1 MTASRRVVVTGM
13 GIISPLGN
21 ELELSWQNILA
32 GKSGART
39 VTRFDVSDY
48 PTKFAA
54 SVENFDEIN
63 HLDIKTKRRVDEF
76 IQYGLVA
83 SKHAIENSGLELDSL
98 DSSRIGVSIGS
109 GIGGL
114 DTIEKNSLTLNKRGP
129 RKISPFF
136 VPGAIVNMVSGLVSI
151 EYGLHG
157 PNLSIVTAC
166 SSGNHSIGFSARS
179 ISHGDCDIMITGG
192 SEMAIT
198 PLGLGGFSAVT
209 ALSTNN
215 QNPSKASR
223 PWDKDRD
230 GFVLGDGA
238 GVLVLEEY
246 EHAVARSANIYAEVS
261 GFGMSSDAFH
271 MTAPAEDGKGAKQ
284 AMLSALKDAQ
294 LDSSEIDYINAHGTS
309 TPLGDIIEA
318 NAIAEIFSSSL
329 DQIAVSS
336 TKSMTGH
343 LLGAAGAIES
353 IFSVT
358 IDFISTYFLR
368 RFNSINL
375 NCSAVVSLCFI
386 FILPYL
392 GTKFILLFILPSSTR
407 TVLKPYSFST

>member
-1 MTASRRVVVTGM
+1 MAASRRVVVTGM

-21 ELELSWQNILA
+21 ELETTWQNILA
-32 GKSGART
+32 GKSGAKT
-39 VTRFDVSDY
+39 VTAFDVTEY

-54 SVENFDEIN
+54 PVENFDDVN
-63 HLDIKTKRRVDEF
+63 HLDVKTKRRVDEF
-76 IQYGLVA
+76 VQYGLVA
-83 SKHAIENSGLELDSL
+83 SKHAIENSGLELNSI

-114 DTIEKNSLTLNKRGP
+114 DTIEKNALTLDKRGP

-179 ISHGDCDIMITGG
+179 ISHGDCDVMITGG

-215 QNPSKASR
+215 ENPTKASR

-246 EHAVARSANIYAEVS
+246 EHAKARSANIFAEVT

-284 AMLSALKDAQ
+284 AMISALKDAD
-294 LDSSEIDYINAHGTS
+294 LDSSKIDYINAHGTS

-318 NAIAEIFSSSL
+318 NAIADIFSTSQE
-329 DQIAVSS
+329 QIAVSS

-353 IFSVT
+353 IFS
-358 IDFISTYFLR
+358 ILSLR
-368 RFNSINL
+368 DNRLPPTINL
-375 NCSAVVSLCFI
+375 DNLDGDAPKLNYVANESQEKEINCVLNNSFGFGGTNASL
-386 FILPYL
+386 
-392 GTKFILLFILPSSTR
+392 
-407 TVLKPYSFST
+407 VFSKI

>member
-1 MTASRRVVVTGM
+1 MAASRRVVVTGM

-21 ELELSWQNILA
+21 DLEVTWQNILA
-32 GKSGART
+32 GKSGAKT
-39 VTRFDVSDY
+39 VTAFDVTDY

-54 SVENFDEIN
+54 PVENFDDVN
-63 HLDIKTKRRVDEF
+63 HLDVKTKRRVDEF
-76 IQYGLVA
+76 VQYGLVA
-83 SKHAIENSGLELDSL
+83 SKHAIENSGLELNSI

-114 DTIEKNSLTLNKRGP
+114 DTIEKNALTLDKRGP

-179 ISHGDCDIMITGG
+179 ISHGDCDVMITGG

-215 QNPSKASR
+215 ENPTKASR

-246 EHAVARSANIYAEVS
+246 AHAKARSANIYAEVS

-284 AMLSALKDAQ
+284 AMISSLKDAD
-294 LDSSEIDYINAHGTS
+294 LDSSKIDYINAHGTS

-318 NAIAEIFSSSL
+318 NAIADIFSTSQE
-329 DQIAVSS
+329 QIAVSS

-353 IFSVT
+353 IFS
-358 IDFISTYFLR
+358 ILSLR
-368 RFNSINL
+368 DNRLPPTINL
-375 NCSAVVSLCFI
+375 DNLDADAPKLNYVANVSQEKEINYVLNNSFG
-386 FILPYL
+386 FG
-392 GTKFILLFILPSSTR
+392 GTNASL
-407 TVLKPYSFST
+407 VFSKI

>member
-1 MTASRRVVVTGM
+1 MAASRRVVVTGM

-21 ELELSWQNILA
+21 ELEATWQNILA
-32 GKSGART
+32 GKSGAKT
-39 VTRFDVSDY
+39 VTAFDVTEY

-54 SVENFDEIN
+54 PVENFDDVN
-63 HLDIKTKRRVDEF
+63 HLDVKTKRRVDEF
-76 IQYGLVA
+76 VQYGLVA
-83 SKHAIENSGLELDSL
+83 SKHAIENSGLELNSI

-114 DTIEKNSLTLNKRGP
+114 DTIEKNALTLDKRGP

-179 ISHGDCDIMITGG
+179 ISHGDCDVMITGG

-215 QNPSKASR
+215 ENPTQASR

-246 EHAVARSANIYAEVS
+246 EHAKARSANIFAEVS

-284 AMLSALKDAQ
+284 AMISALKDAD
-294 LDSSEIDYINAHGTS
+294 LDSAKIDYINAHGTS

-318 NAIAEIFSSSL
+318 NAIADIFSTSQE
-329 DQIAVSS
+329 QIAVSS

-353 IFSVT
+353 IFS
-358 IDFISTYFLR
+358 ILSLR
-368 RFNSINL
+368 DNRLPPTINL
-375 NCSAVVSLCFI
+375 DNLDADAPKLNYVANESQEKEINYVLNNSFGFGGTNASL
-386 FILPYL
+386 
-392 GTKFILLFILPSSTR
+392 
-407 TVLKPYSFST
+407 VFSKI

>member
-1 MTASRRVVVTGM
+1 MAASRRVVVTGM

-21 ELELSWQNILA
+21 ELEVTWQNILA
-32 GKSGART
+32 GRSGAKT
-39 VTRFDVSDY
+39 VTAFDVTDY

-54 SVENFDEIN
+54 SVENFDDVN
-63 HLDIKTKRRVDEF
+63 HLDVKTKRRVDEF
-76 IQYGLVA
+76 VQYGLVA
-83 SKHAIENSGLELDSL
+83 SKHAIENSGLELNSI

-114 DTIEKNSLTLNKRGP
+114 DTIEKNALTLDKRGP

-151 EYGLHG
+151 EFGLHG

-179 ISHGDCDIMITGG
+179 ISHGDCDVMITGG

-215 QNPSKASR
+215 ENPTKASR

-246 EHAVARSANIYAEVS
+246 EHAKARSANIYAEVS

-284 AMLSALKDAQ
+284 AMISALKDAD
-294 LDSSEIDYINAHGTS
+294 LDSSKIDYINAHGTS

-318 NAIAEIFSSSL
+318 NAIADIFSTSKE
-329 DQIAVSS
+329 QIAVSS

-353 IFSVT
+353 IFS
-358 IDFISTYFLR
+358 ILSLR
-368 RFNSINL
+368 DNRLPPTINL
-375 NCSAVVSLCFI
+375 DNLDADAPKLNYVANESQEKEISYVLNNSFGFGGTNASL
-386 FILPYL
+386 
-392 GTKFILLFILPSSTR
+392 
-407 TVLKPYSFST
+407 VFSKI

>member
-1 MTASRRVVVTGM
+1 MAASRRVVVTGM

-21 ELELSWQNILA
+21 ELETTWQNILA
-32 GKSGART
+32 GKSGAKT
-39 VTRFDVSDY
+39 VTAFDVTDY

-54 SVENFDEIN
+54 PVENFDDVN
-63 HLDIKTKRRVDEF
+63 HLDVKTKRRVDEF
-76 IQYGLVA
+76 VQYGLVA
-83 SKHAIENSGLELDSL
+83 SKHAIENSGLELNSI

-114 DTIEKNSLTLNKRGP
+114 DTIEKNALTLDKRGP

-179 ISHGDCDIMITGG
+179 ISHGDCDVMITGG

-215 QNPSKASR
+215 ENPTKASR

-246 EHAVARSANIYAEVS
+246 EHAKARSANIYAEVS

-284 AMLSALKDAQ
+284 AMISALKDAD
-294 LDSSEIDYINAHGTS
+294 LDSSKIDYINAHGTS

-318 NAIAEIFSSSL
+318 NAIADIFSTSQE
-329 DQIAVSS
+329 QIAVSS

-353 IFSVT
+353 IFS
-358 IDFISTYFLR
+358 ILSLR
-368 RFNSINL
+368 DNRLPPTINL
-375 NCSAVVSLCFI
+375 DNLDADAPKLNYVANESQEKEINYVLNNSFGFGGTNASL
-386 FILPYL
+386 
-392 GTKFILLFILPSSTR
+392 
-407 TVLKPYSFST
+407 VFSKI

>member
-1 MTASRRVVVTGM
+1 MAASRRVVVTGM

-21 ELELSWQNILA
+21 ELEATWQNILA
-32 GKSGART
+32 GKSGAKT
-39 VTRFDVSDY
+39 VTAFDVTEY

-54 SVENFDEIN
+54 PVENFDDVN
-63 HLDIKTKRRVDEF
+63 HLDVKTKRRVDEF
-76 IQYGLVA
+76 VQYGLVA
-83 SKHAIENSGLELDSL
+83 SKHAIENSGLELNSI

-114 DTIEKNSLTLNKRGP
+114 DTIEKNALTLDKRGP

-179 ISHGDCDIMITGG
+179 ISHGDCDVMITGG

-215 QNPSKASR
+215 ENPTKASR

-246 EHAVARSANIYAEVS
+246 EHAKARSANIFAEVT

-284 AMLSALKDAQ
+284 AMISALKDAD
-294 LDSSEIDYINAHGTS
+294 LDSSKIDYINAHGTS

-318 NAIAEIFSSSL
+318 NAISDIFSTSQE
-329 DQIAVSS
+329 QIAVSS

-353 IFSVT
+353 IFS
-358 IDFISTYFLR
+358 ILSLR
-368 RFNSINL
+368 DNRLPPTINL
-375 NCSAVVSLCFI
+375 DNLDADAPKLNYVANESQEKEINYVLNNSFGFGGTNASL
-386 FILPYL
+386 
-392 GTKFILLFILPSSTR
+392 
-407 TVLKPYSFST
+407 VFSKI

>member
-1 MTASRRVVVTGM
+1 MAASRRVVVTGM

-21 ELELSWQNILA
+21 ELEVTWQNILA
-32 GKSGART
+32 GRSGAKT
-39 VTRFDVSDY
+39 VTAFDVTDY

-54 SVENFDEIN
+54 PVENFDDVN
-63 HLDIKTKRRVDEF
+63 HLDVKTKRRVDEF
-76 IQYGLVA
+76 VQYGLVA
-83 SKHAIENSGLELDSL
+83 SKHAIENSGLELNSI

-114 DTIEKNSLTLNKRGP
+114 DTIEKNALTLDKRGP

-179 ISHGDCDIMITGG
+179 ISHGDCDVMITGG

-215 QNPSKASR
+215 ENPTKASR

-246 EHAVARSANIYAEVS
+246 EHAKARSANIYAEIS

-284 AMLSALKDAQ
+284 AMISALKDAD
-294 LDSSEIDYINAHGTS
+294 LDSSKIDYINAHGTS

-318 NAIAEIFSSSL
+318 NAIADIFSTSQE
-329 DQIAVSS
+329 QIAVSS

-353 IFSVT
+353 IFS
-358 IDFISTYFLR
+358 ILSLR
-368 RFNSINL
+368 DSRLPPTINL
-375 NCSAVVSLCFI
+375 DNLDADAPKLNYVANESQEKEINYVLNNSFGFGGTNASL
-386 FILPYL
+386 
-392 GTKFILLFILPSSTR
+392 
-407 TVLKPYSFST
+407 VFSKI

>member
-1 MTASRRVVVTGM
+1 MAASRRVVVTGM

-21 ELELSWQNILA
+21 ELETTWQNILA
-32 GKSGART
+32 GKSGAKT
-39 VTRFDVSDY
+39 VTAFDVTDY

-54 SVENFDEIN
+54 PVENFDDVN
-63 HLDIKTKRRVDEF
+63 HLDVKTKRRVDEF
-76 IQYGLVA
+76 VQYGLVA
-83 SKHAIENSGLELDSL
+83 SKHAIENSGLELNSI

-114 DTIEKNSLTLNKRGP
+114 DTIEKNALTLDKRGP

-179 ISHGDCDIMITGG
+179 ISHGDCDVMITGG

-215 QNPSKASR
+215 ENPTKASR

-246 EHAVARSANIYAEVS
+246 EHAKARSANIYAEVT

-284 AMLSALKDAQ
+284 AMISSLKDAD
-294 LDSSEIDYINAHGTS
+294 LDSSKIDYINAHGTS

-318 NAIAEIFSSSL
+318 NAIAEIFSTSQE
-329 DQIAVSS
+329 QIAVSS

-353 IFSVT
+353 IFS
-358 IDFISTYFLR
+358 ILSLR
-368 RFNSINL
+368 DNRLPPTINL
-375 NCSAVVSLCFI
+375 DNLDADAPKLNYVANESQEKEINYVLNNSFGFGGTNASL
-386 FILPYL
+386 
-392 GTKFILLFILPSSTR
+392 
-407 TVLKPYSFST
+407 VFSKI

>member
-1 MTASRRVVVTGM
+1 MAASRRVVVTGM

-21 ELELSWQNILA
+21 ELEATWQNILA
-32 GKSGART
+32 GKSGAKT
-39 VTRFDVSDY
+39 VTAFDVTEY

-54 SVENFDEIN
+54 PVENFDDVN
-63 HLDIKTKRRVDEF
+63 HLDVKTKRRVDEF
-76 IQYGLVA
+76 VQYGLVA
-83 SKHAIENSGLELDSL
+83 SKHAIENSGLELNSI

-114 DTIEKNSLTLNKRGP
+114 DTIEKNALTLDKRGP

-179 ISHGDCDIMITGG
+179 ISHGDCDVMITGG

-215 QNPSKASR
+215 ENPTKASR

-246 EHAVARSANIYAEVS
+246 EHAKARSANIYAEVS

-284 AMLSALKDAQ
+284 AMISALKDAN
-294 LDSSEIDYINAHGTS
+294 LDSSKIDYINAHGTS

-318 NAIAEIFSSSL
+318 NAIAEIFSTSQG
-329 DQIAVSS
+329 QIAVSS

-353 IFSVT
+353 IFS
-358 IDFISTYFLR
+358 ILSLR
-368 RFNSINL
+368 DNRLPPTINL
-375 NCSAVVSLCFI
+375 DNLDTDAPKLNYVANESQEKEINYVLNNSFGFGGTNASL
-386 FILPYL
+386 
-392 GTKFILLFILPSSTR
+392 
-407 TVLKPYSFST
+407 VFSKI

>member
-1 MTASRRVVVTGM
+1 MAASRRVVVTGM

-21 ELELSWQNILA
+21 ELEATWQNILA
-32 GKSGART
+32 GKSGAKT
-39 VTRFDVSDY
+39 VTAFDVTDY

-54 SVENFDEIN
+54 PVENFNDVN
-63 HLDIKTKRRVDEF
+63 HLDVKTKRRVDEF
-76 IQYGLVA
+76 VQYGLVA
-83 SKHAIENSGLELDSL
+83 SKHAIENSGLELNSI

-114 DTIEKNSLTLNKRGP
+114 DTIEKNALTLDKRGP

-179 ISHGDCDIMITGG
+179 ISHGDCDVMITGG

-215 QNPSKASR
+215 ENPTKASR

-246 EHAVARSANIYAEVS
+246 EHAKARSANIYAEVL

-284 AMLSALKDAQ
+284 AMISALKDAD
-294 LDSSEIDYINAHGTS
+294 LDSSKIDYINAHGTS

-318 NAIAEIFSSSL
+318 NAIADIFSTSQE
-329 DQIAVSS
+329 QIAVSS

-353 IFSVT
+353 IFS
-358 IDFISTYFLR
+358 ILSLR
-368 RFNSINL
+368 DNRLPPTINL
-375 NCSAVVSLCFI
+375 DNLDADAPKLNYVANKSQEKEINYVLNNSFGFGGTNASL
-386 FILPYL
+386 
-392 GTKFILLFILPSSTR
+392 
-407 TVLKPYSFST
+407 VFSKI

>member
-21 ELELSWQNILA
+21 DLELSWQNILA

-114 DTIEKNSLTLNKRGP
+114 DTIEKNALTLDKRGP

-192 SEMAIT
+192 SEMAIS

-353 IFSVT
+353 IFS
-358 IDFISTYFLR
+358 ILCLR
-368 RFNSINL
+368 DNSLPPTINL
-375 NCSAVVSLCFI
+375 DNLDEKAPKLNYVANESQEKEVKYVLNNSFGFGGTNASL
-386 FILPYL
+386 
-392 GTKFILLFILPSSTR
+392 
-407 TVLKPYSFST
+407 VFSKI

>member
-1 MTASRRVVVTGM
+1 MSASRRVVVTGM

-21 ELELSWQNILA
+21 ELETTWQNILA
-32 GKSGART
+32 GKSGAKT
-39 VTRFDVSDY
+39 VTTFDVTDY

-54 SVENFDEIN
+54 PVENFDDVN
-63 HLDIKTKRRVDEF
+63 HLDVKTKRRVDEF
-76 IQYGLVA
+76 VQYGLVA
-83 SKHAIENSGLELDSL
+83 SKHAIENSGLELNSI

-114 DTIEKNSLTLNKRGP
+114 DTIEKNALTLDKRGP

-151 EYGLHG
+151 EFGLHG

-179 ISHGDCDIMITGG
+179 ISHGDCDVMITGG

-215 QNPSKASR
+215 ANPTKASR

-246 EHAVARSANIYAEVS
+246 EHAKARSANIYAEVI

-284 AMLSALKDAQ
+284 AMISALKDAD
-294 LDSSEIDYINAHGTS
+294 LDSSKIDYINAHGTS

-318 NAIAEIFSSSL
+318 NAIADIFSTSKE
-329 DQIAVSS
+329 QIAVSS

-353 IFSVT
+353 IFS
-358 IDFISTYFLR
+358 ILSLR
-368 RFNSINL
+368 DNRLPPTINL
-375 NCSAVVSLCFI
+375 DNLDADAPKLNYVANESQEKEISYVLNNSFGFGGTNASL
-386 FILPYL
+386 
-392 GTKFILLFILPSSTR
+392 
-407 TVLKPYSFST
+407 VFSKI

>member
-21 ELELSWQNILA
+21 ELEVTWQNILT
-32 GKSGART
+32 GKSGAKT
-39 VTRFDVSDY
+39 VTAFDVTDY

-54 SVENFDEIN
+54 PVENFDDVN
-63 HLDIKTKRRVDEF
+63 HLDVKTKRRVDEF
-76 IQYGLVA
+76 VQYGLVA
-83 SKHAIENSGLELDSL
+83 SKHAIENSGLELNSI

-114 DTIEKNSLTLNKRGP
+114 DTIEKNALTLDKRGP

-179 ISHGDCDIMITGG
+179 ISHGDCDVMITGG

-215 QNPSKASR
+215 ENPTKASR

-246 EHAVARSANIYAEVS
+246 EHAKERSANIYAEVS

-284 AMLSALKDAQ
+284 AMISALKDAD
-294 LDSSEIDYINAHGTS
+294 LDSSKIDYINAHGTS

-318 NAIAEIFSSSL
+318 NAIADIFSTSQ

-353 IFSVT
+353 IFS
-358 IDFISTYFLR
+358 ILSLR
-368 RFNSINL
+368 DNRLPPTINL
-375 NCSAVVSLCFI
+375 DNLDADAPKLNYVANESQEKEINCVLNNSFGFGGTNASL
-386 FILPYL
+386 
-392 GTKFILLFILPSSTR
+392 
-407 TVLKPYSFST
+407 VFSKI

>member
-1 MTASRRVVVTGM
+1 MAASRRVVVTGM

-21 ELELSWQNILA
+21 ELETTWQNILA
-32 GKSGART
+32 GKSGAKT
-39 VTRFDVSDY
+39 VTAFDVTEY

-54 SVENFDEIN
+54 PVENFDDVN
-63 HLDIKTKRRVDEF
+63 HLDVKTKRRVDEF
-76 IQYGLVA
+76 VQYGLVA
-83 SKHAIENSGLELDSL
+83 SKHAIENSGLELNSI

-114 DTIEKNSLTLNKRGP
+114 DTIEKNALTLDKRGP

-179 ISHGDCDIMITGG
+179 ISHGDCDVMITGG

-215 QNPSKASR
+215 ENPTKASR

-246 EHAVARSANIYAEVS
+246 EHAKARSANIFAEVT

-284 AMLSALKDAQ
+284 AMISALKDAD
-294 LDSSEIDYINAHGTS
+294 LDSSKIDYINAHGTS

-318 NAIAEIFSSSL
+318 NAISDIFSTSQE
-329 DQIAVSS
+329 QIAVSS

-353 IFSVT
+353 IFS
-358 IDFISTYFLR
+358 ILSLR
-368 RFNSINL
+368 DNRLPPTINL
-375 NCSAVVSLCFI
+375 DNLDGDAPKLNYVANESQEKEINCVLNNSFGFGGTNASL
-386 FILPYL
+386 
-392 GTKFILLFILPSSTR
+392 
-407 TVLKPYSFST
+407 VFSKI

>member
-1 MTASRRVVVTGM
+1 MAASRRVVVTGM

-21 ELELSWQNILA
+21 ELEATWQNILA
-32 GKSGART
+32 GKSGAKT
-39 VTRFDVSDY
+39 VTAFDVTDY

-54 SVENFDEIN
+54 PVENFDDVN
-63 HLDIKTKRRVDEF
+63 HLDVKTKRRVDEF
-76 IQYGLVA
+76 VQYGLVA
-83 SKHAIENSGLELDSL
+83 SKHAIENSGLELNSI

-114 DTIEKNSLTLNKRGP
+114 GTIEKNALTLDKRGP

-215 QNPSKASR
+215 ENPTKASR

-246 EHAVARSANIYAEVS
+246 EHAKARSANIYAEVI

-284 AMLSALKDAQ
+284 AMISALKDAD
-294 LDSSEIDYINAHGTS
+294 LDSSKVDYINAHGTS

-318 NAIAEIFSSSL
+318 NAIANIFSTSQE
-329 DQIAVSS
+329 QIAVSS

-353 IFSVT
+353 IFSILT
-358 IDFISTYFLR
+358 LR
-368 RFNSINL
+368 DNRLPPTINL
-375 NCSAVVSLCFI
+375 DNLDSDAPKLNYVANESQEKEINYVLNNSFGFGGTNASL
-386 FILPYL
+386 
-392 GTKFILLFILPSSTR
+392 
-407 TVLKPYSFST
+407 VFSKI

>member
-1 MTASRRVVVTGM
+1 MAASRRVVVTGM

-21 ELELSWQNILA
+21 ELEVTWQNILA
-32 GKSGART
+32 GRSGAKT
-39 VTRFDVSDY
+39 VTAFDVTDY

-54 SVENFDEIN
+54 PVENFDDVN
-63 HLDIKTKRRVDEF
+63 HLDEKTKRRVDEF
-76 IQYGLVA
+76 VQYGLVA
-83 SKHAIENSGLELDSL
+83 SKHAIENSGLELNSI

-114 DTIEKNSLTLNKRGP
+114 DTIEKNALTLDKRGP

-179 ISHGDCDIMITGG
+179 ISHGDCDVMITGG

-215 QNPSKASR
+215 ENPTKASR

-230 GFVLGDGA
+230 GFVLGAGA

-246 EHAVARSANIYAEVS
+246 EHAKARSANIYAEIS

-284 AMLSALKDAQ
+284 AMISALKDAE
-294 LDSSEIDYINAHGTS
+294 LDSSKIDYINAHGTS

-318 NAIAEIFSSSL
+318 NAIADIFSTSQE
-329 DQIAVSS
+329 QIAVSS

-353 IFSVT
+353 IFS
-358 IDFISTYFLR
+358 ILSLR
-368 RFNSINL
+368 DSRLPPTINL
-375 NCSAVVSLCFI
+375 DNLDADAPKLNYVANESQEKEINYVLNNSFGFGGTNASL
-386 FILPYL
+386 
-392 GTKFILLFILPSSTR
+392 
-407 TVLKPYSFST
+407 VFSKI

>member
-1 MTASRRVVVTGM
+1 MAASRRVVVTGM

-21 ELELSWQNILA
+21 ELETTWQNILA
-32 GKSGART
+32 GKSGAKT
-39 VTRFDVSDY
+39 VTAFDVTEY

-54 SVENFDEIN
+54 PVENFDDVN
-63 HLDIKTKRRVDEF
+63 HLDVKTKRRVDEF
-76 IQYGLVA
+76 VQYGLVA
-83 SKHAIENSGLELDSL
+83 SKHAIENSGLELNSI

-114 DTIEKNSLTLNKRGP
+114 DTIEKNALTLDKRGP

-179 ISHGDCDIMITGG
+179 ISHGDCDVMITGG

-215 QNPSKASR
+215 ENPTQASR

-246 EHAVARSANIYAEVS
+246 EHAKARSANIFAEVS

-284 AMLSALKDAQ
+284 AMISALKDAD
-294 LDSSEIDYINAHGTS
+294 LDSAKIDYINAHGTS

-318 NAIAEIFSSSL
+318 NAIADIFSTSQE
-329 DQIAVSS
+329 QIAVSS

-353 IFSVT
+353 IFS
-358 IDFISTYFLR
+358 ILSLR
-368 RFNSINL
+368 DNRLPPTINL
-375 NCSAVVSLCFI
+375 DNLDADAPKLNYVANESQEKEINYVLNNSFGFGGTNASL
-386 FILPYL
+386 
-392 GTKFILLFILPSSTR
+392 
-407 TVLKPYSFST
+407 VFSKI

>member
-1 MTASRRVVVTGM
+1 MAASRRVVVTGM

-21 ELELSWQNILA
+21 ELEVAWQNILA
-32 GKSGART
+32 GKSGAKT
-39 VTRFDVSDY
+39 VTAFDVTDY

-54 SVENFDEIN
+54 PVENFDDVN
-63 HLDIKTKRRVDEF
+63 HLDVKTKRRVDEF
-76 IQYGLVA
+76 VQYGLVA
-83 SKHAIENSGLELDSL
+83 SKHAIENSGLELNSI

-114 DTIEKNSLTLNKRGP
+114 DTIEKNALTLDKRGP

-179 ISHGDCDIMITGG
+179 ISHGDCDVMITGG

-215 QNPSKASR
+215 ENPTKASR

-246 EHAVARSANIYAEVS
+246 EHAKARSANIYAEVS

-284 AMLSALKDAQ
+284 AMISSLKDAD
-294 LDSSEIDYINAHGTS
+294 LDSSKIDYINAHGTS

-318 NAIAEIFSSSL
+318 NAIADIFSTSQE
-329 DQIAVSS
+329 QIAVSS

-353 IFSVT
+353 IFS
-358 IDFISTYFLR
+358 ILSLR
-368 RFNSINL
+368 DNRLPPTINL
-375 NCSAVVSLCFI
+375 DNLDEDAPKLNYVANESQEKEINYVLNNSFGFGGTNASL
-386 FILPYL
+386 
-392 GTKFILLFILPSSTR
+392 
-407 TVLKPYSFST
+407 VFSKI

>member
-1 MTASRRVVVTGM
+1 MAASRRVVVTGM

-21 ELELSWQNILA
+21 ELEATWRNVLA
-32 GKSGART
+32 GKSGAKT
-39 VTRFDVSDY
+39 VTAFDVTEY

-54 SVENFDEIN
+54 PVENFDDVN
-63 HLDIKTKRRVDEF
+63 HLDVKTKRRVDEF
-76 IQYGLVA
+76 VQYGLVA
-83 SKHAIENSGLELDSL
+83 SKHAIENSGLELNSI

-114 DTIEKNSLTLNKRGP
+114 DTIEKNALTLDKRGP

-179 ISHGDCDIMITGG
+179 ISHGDCDVMITGG

-215 QNPSKASR
+215 ENPTQASR

-246 EHAVARSANIYAEVS
+246 EHAKARSANIFAEVS

-284 AMLSALKDAQ
+284 AMISALKDAD
-294 LDSSEIDYINAHGTS
+294 LDSAKIDYINAHGTS

-318 NAIAEIFSSSL
+318 NAIADIFSTSQE
-329 DQIAVSS
+329 QIAVSS

-353 IFSVT
+353 IFS
-358 IDFISTYFLR
+358 ILSLR
-368 RFNSINL
+368 DNRLPPTINL
-375 NCSAVVSLCFI
+375 DNLDADAPKLNYVANESQEKEINYVLNNSFGFGGTNASL
-386 FILPYL
+386 
-392 GTKFILLFILPSSTR
+392 
-407 TVLKPYSFST
+407 VFSKI

>member
-54 SVENFDEIN
+54 PVENFDEIN

-114 DTIEKNSLTLNKRGP
+114 DTIEKNALTLDKRGP

-353 IFSVT
+353 IFS
-358 IDFISTYFLR
+358 ILCLR
-368 RFNSINL
+368 DNRLPPTINL
-375 NCSAVVSLCFI
+375 DNLDEKAPKLNYVANDSQEKEVKYVLNNSFGFGGTNASL
-386 FILPYL
+386 
-392 GTKFILLFILPSSTR
+392 
-407 TVLKPYSFST
+407 VFSKI

>member
-1 MTASRRVVVTGM
+1 M
-13 GIISPLGN
+13 
-21 ELELSWQNILA
+21 EL
-32 GKSGART
+32 
-39 VTRFDVSDY
+39 
-48 PTKFAA
+48 
-54 SVENFDEIN
+54 
-63 HLDIKTKRRVDEF
+63 
-76 IQYGLVA
+76 
-83 SKHAIENSGLELDSL
+83 NSI

-114 DTIEKNSLTLNKRGP
+114 DTIEKNALTLDKRGP

-179 ISHGDCDIMITGG
+179 ISHGDCDVMITGG

-215 QNPSKASR
+215 ENPTKASR

-246 EHAVARSANIYAEVS
+246 EHAKARSANIFAEVT

-271 MTAPAEDGKGAKQ
+271 MTAPAEDGKVP
-284 AMLSALKDAQ
+284 
-294 LDSSEIDYINAHGTS
+294 N
-309 TPLGDIIEA
+309 
-318 NAIAEIFSSSL
+318 
-329 DQIAVSS
+329 
-336 TKSMTGH
+336 
-343 LLGAAGAIES
+343 
-353 IFSVT
+353 
-358 IDFISTYFLR
+358 R
-368 RFNSINL
+368 R
-375 NCSAVVSLCFI
+375 
-386 FILPYL
+386 
-392 GTKFILLFILPSSTR
+392 
-407 TVLKPYSFST
+407 

>member
-1 MTASRRVVVTGM
+1 MATSRRVVVTGM

-21 ELELSWQNILA
+21 ELEASWQNILA
-32 GKSGART
+32 GRSGAKT
-39 VTRFDVSDY
+39 VTAFDVTDY

-54 SVENFDEIN
+54 PVENFDDVN
-63 HLDIKTKRRVDEF
+63 HLDVKTKRRVDEF
-76 IQYGLVA
+76 VQYGLVA
-83 SKHAIENSGLELDSL
+83 SKHAIENSGLELNSI

-114 DTIEKNSLTLNKRGP
+114 DTIEKNALTLDKKGP

-179 ISHGDCDIMITGG
+179 ISHGDCDVMITGG

-215 QNPSKASR
+215 ENPTKASR

-230 GFVLGDGA
+230 GFVLGAGA

-246 EHAVARSANIYAEVS
+246 EHAKARSANIFAEVI

-284 AMLSALKDAQ
+284 AMISALKDAK
-294 LDSSEIDYINAHGTS
+294 LDSSKIDYINAHGTS

-318 NAIAEIFSSSL
+318 NAIADIFSTSQE
-329 DQIAVSS
+329 QIAVSS

-353 IFSVT
+353 IFS
-358 IDFISTYFLR
+358 ILSLR
-368 RFNSINL
+368 DNRLPPTINL
-375 NCSAVVSLCFI
+375 DNLDADAPKLNYVANESQEKEINYVLNNSFGFGGTNASL
-386 FILPYL
+386 
-392 GTKFILLFILPSSTR
+392 
-407 TVLKPYSFST
+407 VFSKI

>member
-1 MTASRRVVVTGM
+1 MSASRRVVVTGM

-21 ELELSWQNILA
+21 ELETTWQNILA
-32 GKSGART
+32 GKSGAKT
-39 VTRFDVSDY
+39 VTTFDVTDY

-54 SVENFDEIN
+54 PVENFDYVN
-63 HLDIKTKRRVDEF
+63 HLDVKTKRRVDEF
-76 IQYGLVA
+76 VQYGLVA
-83 SKHAIENSGLELDSL
+83 SKHAIENSGLELNSI

-114 DTIEKNSLTLNKRGP
+114 DTIEKNALTLDKRGP

-151 EYGLHG
+151 EFGLHG

-179 ISHGDCDIMITGG
+179 ISHGDCDVMITGG

-215 QNPSKASR
+215 ANPTKASR

-246 EHAVARSANIYAEVS
+246 EHAKARSANIYAEVS

-284 AMLSALKDAQ
+284 AMISALKDAD
-294 LDSSEIDYINAHGTS
+294 LDSSKIDYINAHGTS

-318 NAIAEIFSSSL
+318 NAIADIFSTSQE
-329 DQIAVSS
+329 QIAVSS

-353 IFSVT
+353 IFS
-358 IDFISTYFLR
+358 ILSLR
-368 RFNSINL
+368 DSRLPPTINL
-375 NCSAVVSLCFI
+375 DNLDADAPKLNYVANESQEKEINYVLNNSFGFGGTNASL
-386 FILPYL
+386 
-392 GTKFILLFILPSSTR
+392 
-407 TVLKPYSFST
+407 VFSKI

>member
-1 MTASRRVVVTGM
+1 MAASRRVVVTGM

-21 ELELSWQNILA
+21 ELEATWQNILA
-32 GKSGART
+32 GKSGAKT
-39 VTRFDVSDY
+39 VTAFDVTDY

-54 SVENFDEIN
+54 PVENFDDVN
-63 HLDIKTKRRVDEF
+63 HLDVKTKRRVDEF
-76 IQYGLVA
+76 VQYGLVA
-83 SKHAIENSGLELDSL
+83 SKHAIENSGLELNSI

-114 DTIEKNSLTLNKRGP
+114 DTIEKNALTLDKKGP

-179 ISHGDCDIMITGG
+179 ISHGDCDVMITGG

-215 QNPSKASR
+215 ENPTKASR

-246 EHAVARSANIYAEVS
+246 EHAKARSANIYAEVS

-284 AMLSALKDAQ
+284 AMISALKDAD
-294 LDSSEIDYINAHGTS
+294 LDSSKIDYINAHGTS

-318 NAIAEIFSSSL
+318 NAIADIFSTSQE
-329 DQIAVSS
+329 QIAVSS

-353 IFSVT
+353 IFS
-358 IDFISTYFLR
+358 ILSLR
-368 RFNSINL
+368 DNRLPPTINL
-375 NCSAVVSLCFI
+375 DNLDADAPKLNYVANESQEKEINYVLNNSFGFGGTNASL
-386 FILPYL
+386 
-392 GTKFILLFILPSSTR
+392 
-407 TVLKPYSFST
+407 VFSKI

>member
-1 MTASRRVVVTGM
+1 MSASRRVVVTGM

-21 ELELSWQNILA
+21 ELETTWQNILA
-32 GKSGART
+32 GKSGAKT
-39 VTRFDVSDY
+39 VTTFDVTDY

-54 SVENFDEIN
+54 PVENFDDIN
-63 HLDIKTKRRVDEF
+63 HLDVKTKRRVDEF
-76 IQYGLVA
+76 VQYGLVA
-83 SKHAIENSGLELDSL
+83 SKDAIENSGLELNSI

-114 DTIEKNSLTLNKRGP
+114 DTIEKNALTLDKRGP

-151 EYGLHG
+151 EFGLHG

-179 ISHGDCDIMITGG
+179 ISHGDCDVMITGG

-215 QNPSKASR
+215 ANPTKASR

-246 EHAVARSANIYAEVS
+246 EHAKARSANIYAEVS

-284 AMLSALKDAQ
+284 AMISALKDAD
-294 LDSSEIDYINAHGTS
+294 LDSSKIDYINAHGTS

-318 NAIAEIFSSSL
+318 NAIADIFSTSKE
-329 DQIAVSS
+329 QIAVSS

-353 IFSVT
+353 IFS
-358 IDFISTYFLR
+358 ILSLR
-368 RFNSINL
+368 DNRLPPTINL
-375 NCSAVVSLCFI
+375 DNLDADAPKLNYVANESQEKEISYVLNNSFGFGGTNASL
-386 FILPYL
+386 
-392 GTKFILLFILPSSTR
+392 
-407 TVLKPYSFST
+407 VFSKI

>member
-1 MTASRRVVVTGM
+1 MAASRRVVVTGM

-21 ELELSWQNILA
+21 ELETTWQNILA
-32 GKSGART
+32 GKSGAKT
-39 VTRFDVSDY
+39 VTAFDVTEY

-54 SVENFDEIN
+54 PVENFDDVN
-63 HLDIKTKRRVDEF
+63 YLDVKTKRRVDEF
-76 IQYGLVA
+76 VQYGLVA
-83 SKHAIENSGLELDSL
+83 SKHAIENSGLELNSI

-114 DTIEKNSLTLNKRGP
+114 DTIEKNALTLDKRGP

-179 ISHGDCDIMITGG
+179 ISHGDCDVMITGG

-215 QNPSKASR
+215 ENPTKASR

-246 EHAVARSANIYAEVS
+246 EHAKARSANIYAEVS

-284 AMLSALKDAQ
+284 AMISSLKDAD
-294 LDSSEIDYINAHGTS
+294 LDSSKIDYINAHGTS

-318 NAIAEIFSSSL
+318 NAIADIFSTSQE
-329 DQIAVSS
+329 QIAVSS

-353 IFSVT
+353 IFS
-358 IDFISTYFLR
+358 ILSLR
-368 RFNSINL
+368 DNRLPPTINL
-375 NCSAVVSLCFI
+375 DNLDGDAPKLNYVANESQEKEINCVLNNSFGFGGTNASL
-386 FILPYL
+386 
-392 GTKFILLFILPSSTR
+392 
-407 TVLKPYSFST
+407 VFSKI

>member
-1 MTASRRVVVTGM
+1 MAASRRVVVTGM

-21 ELELSWQNILA
+21 ELEATWQNILA
-32 GKSGART
+32 GKSGAKT
-39 VTRFDVSDY
+39 VTAFDVTDF

-54 SVENFDEIN
+54 PVENFDDVN
-63 HLDIKTKRRVDEF
+63 HLDVKTKRRVDEF
-76 IQYGLVA
+76 VQYGLVA
-83 SKHAIENSGLELDSL
+83 SKHAIENSDLKLNSIDT
-98 DSSRIGVSIGS
+98 SRIGVSIGS

-114 DTIEKNSLTLNKRGP
+114 DTIEKNALTLDKRGP
-129 RKISPFF
+129 KKISPFF

-179 ISHGDCDIMITGG
+179 ISHGDCDVMITGG

-215 QNPSKASR
+215 ENPTKASR

-238 GVLVLEEY
+238 GILVLEEY
-246 EHAVARSANIYAEVS
+246 EHAKARSANIHAEVS

-284 AMLSALKDAQ
+284 AMISALKDAN
-294 LDSSEIDYINAHGTS
+294 LDSSKIDYINAHGTS

-318 NAIAEIFSSSL
+318 NAIAEIFSTSQE
-329 DQIAVSS
+329 QIAVSS

-353 IFSVT
+353 IFS
-358 IDFISTYFLR
+358 ILSLR
-368 RFNSINL
+368 DNRLPPTINL
-375 NCSAVVSLCFI
+375 DNLDADAPKLNYVANESQEKELNHVLNNSFGFGGTNASL
-386 FILPYL
+386 
-392 GTKFILLFILPSSTR
+392 
-407 TVLKPYSFST
+407 VFSKI

>member
-1 MTASRRVVVTGM
+1 MAASRRVVVTGM

-21 ELELSWQNILA
+21 ELEATWQNILA
-32 GKSGART
+32 GKSGAKT
-39 VTRFDVSDY
+39 VTAFDVTDY

-54 SVENFDEIN
+54 PVENFDDVN
-63 HLDIKTKRRVDEF
+63 HLDVKTKRRVDEF
-76 IQYGLVA
+76 VQYGLVA
-83 SKHAIENSGLELDSL
+83 SKHAIENSGLELNSI

-114 DTIEKNSLTLNKRGP
+114 DTIEKNALTLDKRGP

-179 ISHGDCDIMITGG
+179 ISHGDCDVMITGG

-215 QNPSKASR
+215 ENPTQASR

-246 EHAVARSANIYAEVS
+246 EHAKGRSANIFAEVS

-284 AMLSALKDAQ
+284 AMISALKDAD
-294 LDSSEIDYINAHGTS
+294 LDSAKIDYINAHGTS

-318 NAIAEIFSSSL
+318 NAIADIFSTSQE
-329 DQIAVSS
+329 QIAVSS

-353 IFSVT
+353 IFS
-358 IDFISTYFLR
+358 ILSLR
-368 RFNSINL
+368 DNRLPPTINL
-375 NCSAVVSLCFI
+375 DNLDGDAPKLNYVANESQEKEINYVLNNSFGFGGTNASL
-386 FILPYL
+386 
-392 GTKFILLFILPSSTR
+392 
-407 TVLKPYSFST
+407 VFSKI

>member
-1 MTASRRVVVTGM
+1 MAASRRVVVTGM

-21 ELELSWQNILA
+21 ELETTWQNILA
-32 GKSGART
+32 GKSGAKT
-39 VTRFDVSDY
+39 VTAFDVTDY

-54 SVENFDEIN
+54 PVENFDDVN
-63 HLDIKTKRRVDEF
+63 HLDVKTKRRVDEF
-76 IQYGLVA
+76 VQYGLVA
-83 SKHAIENSGLELDSL
+83 SKHAIENSGLELNSI

-114 DTIEKNSLTLNKRGP
+114 DTIEKNALTLDKRGP

-179 ISHGDCDIMITGG
+179 ISHGDCDVMITGG

-215 QNPSKASR
+215 ENPTQASR

-246 EHAVARSANIYAEVS
+246 EHAKARSANIYAEVS

-284 AMLSALKDAQ
+284 AMISALKDAD
-294 LDSSEIDYINAHGTS
+294 LDSSKIDYINAHGTS

-318 NAIAEIFSSSL
+318 NAIADIFSTSQE
-329 DQIAVSS
+329 QIAVSS

-353 IFSVT
+353 IFS
-358 IDFISTYFLR
+358 ILSLR
-368 RFNSINL
+368 DNRLPPTINL
-375 NCSAVVSLCFI
+375 DNLDADAPKLNYVANESQEKEINYVLNNSFGFGGTNASL
-386 FILPYL
+386 
-392 GTKFILLFILPSSTR
+392 
-407 TVLKPYSFST
+407 VFSKI

>member
-1 MTASRRVVVTGM
+1 M

-21 ELELSWQNILA
+21 ELETTWQNILA
-32 GKSGART
+32 GKSGAKT
-39 VTRFDVSDY
+39 VTTFDVTDY

-54 SVENFDEIN
+54 PVENFDDVN
-63 HLDIKTKRRVDEF
+63 HLDVKTKRRVDEF
-76 IQYGLVA
+76 VQYGLVA
-83 SKHAIENSGLELDSL
+83 SKHAIENSGLELNSI

-114 DTIEKNSLTLNKRGP
+114 DTIEKNALTLDKRGP

-151 EYGLHG
+151 EFGLHG

-179 ISHGDCDIMITGG
+179 ISHGDCDVMITGG

-215 QNPSKASR
+215 ANPTKASR

-246 EHAVARSANIYAEVS
+246 EHAKARSANIYAEVS

-284 AMLSALKDAQ
+284 AMISALKDAD
-294 LDSSEIDYINAHGTS
+294 LDSSKIDYINAHGTS

-318 NAIAEIFSSSL
+318 NAIADIFSTSKE
-329 DQIAVSS
+329 QIAVSS

-353 IFSVT
+353 IFS
-358 IDFISTYFLR
+358 ILSLR
-368 RFNSINL
+368 DNRLPPTINL
-375 NCSAVVSLCFI
+375 DNLDADAPKLNYVANESQEKEISYVLNNSFGFGGTNASL
-386 FILPYL
+386 
-392 GTKFILLFILPSSTR
+392 
-407 TVLKPYSFST
+407 VFSKI

>member
-1 MTASRRVVVTGM
+1 MAASRRVVVTGM

-21 ELELSWQNILA
+21 ELEATWRNILA
-32 GKSGART
+32 GKSGAKT
-39 VTRFDVSDY
+39 VTAFDVTEY

-54 SVENFDEIN
+54 PVENFDDVN
-63 HLDIKTKRRVDEF
+63 HLDVKTKRRVDEF
-76 IQYGLVA
+76 VQYGLVA
-83 SKHAIENSGLELDSL
+83 SKHAIENSGLELNSI

-114 DTIEKNSLTLNKRGP
+114 DTIEKNALTLDKRGP

-179 ISHGDCDIMITGG
+179 ISHGDCDVMITGG

-215 QNPSKASR
+215 ENPTKASR

-230 GFVLGDGA
+230 GFVMGEGS
-238 GVLVLEEY
+238 GIIVLEEM
-246 EHAVARSANIYAEVS
+246 EHAKKRGANIYAELI
-261 GFGMSSDAFH
+261 GYGMSGDAH
-271 MTAPAEDGKGAKQ
+271 HITTPSEDGDGGYR
-284 AMLSALKDAQ
+284 AMNEALKMAKINSD
-294 LDSSEIDYINAHGTS
+294 DIDYVNAHGTS
-309 TPLGDIIEA
+309 TQIGDDIEL
-318 NAIAEIFSSSL
+318 NAIMKFSNFNEKL
-329 DQIAVSS
+329 KISS
-336 TKSMTGH
+336 TKSSIGH
-343 LLGAAGAIES
+343 LLGAAGSVEA
-353 IFSVT
+353 IFSILSINNNIIPATLNLNNPSNNFKVDLVPNT
-358 IDFISTYFLR
+358 PIDFNVNIALS
-368 RFNSINL
+368 NS
-375 NCSAVVSLCFI
+375 FG
-386 FILPYL
+386 FG
-392 GTKFILLFILPSSTR
+392 GTNTALLFKSI
-407 TVLKPYSFST
+407 

>member
-21 ELELSWQNILA
+21 ELETTWQNILA
-32 GKSGART
+32 GKSGAKT
-39 VTRFDVSDY
+39 VTAFDVTEY

-54 SVENFDEIN
+54 PVENFDDVN
-63 HLDIKTKRRVDEF
+63 HLDVKTKRRVDEF
-76 IQYGLVA
+76 VQYGLVA
-83 SKHAIENSGLELDSL
+83 SKQAIENSGLELNSI

-114 DTIEKNSLTLNKRGP
+114 DTIEKNALTLDKRGP

-179 ISHGDCDIMITGG
+179 ISHGDCDVMITGG

-215 QNPSKASR
+215 ENPTKASR

-246 EHAVARSANIYAEVS
+246 EHAKARSANIYAEVS

-284 AMLSALKDAQ
+284 AMISSLKDAD
-294 LDSSEIDYINAHGTS
+294 LDSSKIDYINAHGTS

-318 NAIAEIFSSSL
+318 NAIADIFSTSQE
-329 DQIAVSS
+329 QIAVSS

-353 IFSVT
+353 IFS
-358 IDFISTYFLR
+358 ILSLR
-368 RFNSINL
+368 DNRLPPTINL
-375 NCSAVVSLCFI
+375 DNLDADAPKLNYVANESQETEINYVLNTSFGFGGTNASL
-386 FILPYL
+386 
-392 GTKFILLFILPSSTR
+392 
-407 TVLKPYSFST
+407 VFSKI

>member
-1 MTASRRVVVTGM
+1 MATSRRVVVTGM

-21 ELELSWQNILA
+21 ELEASWQNILA
-32 GKSGART
+32 GRSGAKT
-39 VTRFDVSDY
+39 VTAFDVTDY

-54 SVENFDEIN
+54 PVENFDDVN
-63 HLDIKTKRRVDEF
+63 HLDVKTKRRVDEF
-76 IQYGLVA
+76 VQYGLVA
-83 SKHAIENSGLELDSL
+83 SKHAIENSGLELNSI

-114 DTIEKNSLTLNKRGP
+114 DTIEKNALTLDKKGP

-179 ISHGDCDIMITGG
+179 ISHGDCDVMITGG

-215 QNPSKASR
+215 ENPTKASR

-246 EHAVARSANIYAEVS
+246 EHAKARSANIFAEVI

-284 AMLSALKDAQ
+284 AMISALKDAD
-294 LDSSEIDYINAHGTS
+294 LDSSKIDYINAHGTS

-318 NAIAEIFSSSL
+318 NAIADIFSTSQE
-329 DQIAVSS
+329 QIAVSS

-353 IFSVT
+353 IFS
-358 IDFISTYFLR
+358 ILSLR
-368 RFNSINL
+368 DNRLPPTINL
-375 NCSAVVSLCFI
+375 DNLDADAPKLNYVANESQEKEINYVLNNSFGFGGTNASL
-386 FILPYL
+386 
-392 GTKFILLFILPSSTR
+392 
-407 TVLKPYSFST
+407 VFSKI

>member
-1 MTASRRVVVTGM
+1 MAASRRVVVTGM

-21 ELELSWQNILA
+21 ELETTWQNILA
-32 GKSGART
+32 GKSGAKT
-39 VTRFDVSDY
+39 VTAFDVTEY

-54 SVENFDEIN
+54 PVENFDDVN
-63 HLDIKTKRRVDEF
+63 HLDVKTKRRVDKF
-76 IQYGLVA
+76 VQYGLVA
-83 SKHAIENSGLELDSL
+83 SKHAIENSGLELNSI

-114 DTIEKNSLTLNKRGP
+114 DTIEKNALTLDKRGP

-179 ISHGDCDIMITGG
+179 ISHGDCDVMITGG

-215 QNPSKASR
+215 ENPTKASR

-246 EHAVARSANIYAEVS
+246 EHAKARSANIYAEVS

-284 AMLSALKDAQ
+284 AMISALKDAD
-294 LDSSEIDYINAHGTS
+294 LDSSKIDYINAHGTS

-318 NAIAEIFSSSL
+318 NAIAEIFSTSQE
-329 DQIAVSS
+329 QIAVSS

-353 IFSVT
+353 IFS
-358 IDFISTYFLR
+358 ILSLR
-368 RFNSINL
+368 DNRLPPTINL
-375 NCSAVVSLCFI
+375 DNLDADAPKLNYVANESQEKEINYVLNNSFGFGGTNASL
-386 FILPYL
+386 
-392 GTKFILLFILPSSTR
+392 
-407 TVLKPYSFST
+407 VFSKI

>member
-1 MTASRRVVVTGM
+1 MAASRRVVVTGM

-21 ELELSWQNILA
+21 ELETTWQNILA
-32 GKSGART
+32 GKSGAKT
-39 VTRFDVSDY
+39 VTAFDVTEY

-54 SVENFDEIN
+54 PVENFDDVN
-63 HLDIKTKRRVDEF
+63 HLDVKTKRRVDEF
-76 IQYGLVA
+76 VQYGLVA
-83 SKHAIENSGLELDSL
+83 SKHAIENSGLELNSI

-114 DTIEKNSLTLNKRGP
+114 DTIEKNALTLDKRGP
-129 RKISPFF
+129 KKISPFF

-179 ISHGDCDIMITGG
+179 ISHGDCDVMITGG

-215 QNPSKASR
+215 ENPTKASR

-246 EHAVARSANIYAEVS
+246 EHAKARSANIYAEVL

-284 AMLSALKDAQ
+284 AMISALKDAD
-294 LDSSEIDYINAHGTS
+294 LDSSKIDYINAHGTS

-318 NAIAEIFSSSL
+318 NAIADIFSTSQE
-329 DQIAVSS
+329 QIAVSS

-353 IFSVT
+353 IFS
-358 IDFISTYFLR
+358 ILSLR
-368 RFNSINL
+368 DNRLPPTINL
-375 NCSAVVSLCFI
+375 DNLDADAPKLNYVANESQEKEINYVLNNSFGFGGTNASL
-386 FILPYL
+386 
-392 GTKFILLFILPSSTR
+392 
-407 TVLKPYSFST
+407 VFSKI

>member
-1 MTASRRVVVTGM
+1 MATSRRVVVTGM

-21 ELELSWQNILA
+21 ELEASWQNILA
-32 GKSGART
+32 GRSGAKT
-39 VTRFDVSDY
+39 VTAFDVTDY

-54 SVENFDEIN
+54 SVENFDDVN
-63 HLDIKTKRRVDEF
+63 HLDVKTKRRVDEF
-76 IQYGLVA
+76 VQYGLVA
-83 SKHAIENSGLELDSL
+83 SKHAIENSGLELNSI

-114 DTIEKNSLTLNKRGP
+114 DTIEKNALTLDKKGP

-179 ISHGDCDIMITGG
+179 ISHGDCDVMITGG

-215 QNPSKASR
+215 ENPTKASR

-246 EHAVARSANIYAEVS
+246 EHAKARSANIFAEVI

-284 AMLSALKDAQ
+284 AMISALKDAD
-294 LDSSEIDYINAHGTS
+294 LDSSKIDYINAHGTS

-318 NAIAEIFSSSL
+318 NAIADIFSTSQE
-329 DQIAVSS
+329 QIAVSS

-353 IFSVT
+353 IFS
-358 IDFISTYFLR
+358 ILSLR
-368 RFNSINL
+368 DNRLPPTINL
-375 NCSAVVSLCFI
+375 DNLDADAPKLNYVANESQEKEINYVLNNSFGFGGTNASL
-386 FILPYL
+386 
-392 GTKFILLFILPSSTR
+392 
-407 TVLKPYSFST
+407 VFSKI

>member
-21 ELELSWQNILA
+21 ELESTWQNILA

-39 VTRFDVSDY
+39 VTRFDVSEY

-54 SVENFDEIN
+54 PVENFDEIN

-76 IQYGLVA
+76 VQYGLVA
-83 SKHAIENSGLELDSL
+83 SRQAIENSGLELDSL

-114 DTIEKNSLTLNKRGP
+114 DTIEKNALTLDKRGP

-192 SEMAIT
+192 SEMAIS

-215 QNPSKASR
+215 ENPSKASR

-353 IFSVT
+353 IFS
-358 IDFISTYFLR
+358 ILCLR
-368 RFNSINL
+368 DNLLPPTINL
-375 NCSAVVSLCFI
+375 DNLDDKAPKLNYVANDSQEKEVKYVLNNSFGFGGTNASL
-386 FILPYL
+386 
-392 GTKFILLFILPSSTR
+392 
-407 TVLKPYSFST
+407 VFSKI

>member
-21 ELELSWQNILA
+21 ELEVTWQNILA
-32 GKSGART
+32 GKSGAKT
-39 VTRFDVSDY
+39 VTAFDVTDY

-54 SVENFDEIN
+54 PVENFDDVN
-63 HLDIKTKRRVDEF
+63 HLDVKTKRRVDEF
-76 IQYGLVA
+76 VQYGLVA
-83 SKHAIENSGLELDSL
+83 SKHAIENSGLELNSI

-114 DTIEKNSLTLNKRGP
+114 DTIEKNALTLDKRGP

-179 ISHGDCDIMITGG
+179 ISHGDCDVMITGG

-215 QNPSKASR
+215 ENPTKASR

-246 EHAVARSANIYAEVS
+246 EHAKARSANIFAEVT

-284 AMLSALKDAQ
+284 AMISALKDAN
-294 LDSSEIDYINAHGTS
+294 LDSSKIDYINAHGTS

-318 NAIAEIFSSSL
+318 NAIAEIFSTSQE
-329 DQIAVSS
+329 QIAVSS

-353 IFSVT
+353 IFS
-358 IDFISTYFLR
+358 ILSLR
-368 RFNSINL
+368 DNRLPPTINL
-375 NCSAVVSLCFI
+375 DNLDADAPKLNYVANESQEKEINYVLNNSFGFGGTNASL
-386 FILPYL
+386 
-392 GTKFILLFILPSSTR
+392 
-407 TVLKPYSFST
+407 VFSKI